1 MGDLARRRN
10 ARDLWISRGHLYAV
24 AIAGL
29 VLAGTMFTIGQ
40 ALGRSAAANASH
52 RRPLIS
58 DIPDQ
63 ALVELLARVE
73 SSSDPLGGIELLT
86 FPDDLSRVP
95 VPIVSVGPPLPAE
108 LATEIVPELPAPES
122 VPTVLEIPAGLV
134 SAPLISEPMPVGPW
148 VASLISVAGGERAK
162 EAVALRNALQQAGI
176 DARVRSELRNG
187 SPHYAVLLGGFVDE
201 AALRTKVGE
210 LGAWV
215 DASQVTI
222 AVRPLDVP

>member
-40 ALGRSAAANASH
+40 ALGRSAAAEASH

-86 FPDDLSRVP
+86 FPEDLSRVP
-95 VPIVSVGPPLPAE
+95 VPIVAVGPPLPAD
-108 LATEIVPELPAPES
+108 LATEMVPEAPAAEA
-122 VPTVLEIPAGLV
+122 VPTLLEIPAGLV
-134 SAPLISEPMPVGPW
+134 SAPLISEAMPVGPW
-148 VASLISVAGGERAK
+148 VASVARFAGAERAK
-162 EAVALRNALQQAGI
+162 DAVALRNALHQAGF
-176 DARVRSELRNG
+176 DARVRSELRSG
-187 SPHYAVLLGGFVDE
+187 QPHYAVLLGGFADE
-201 AALRTKVGE
+201 ASLRAKASE
-210 LGAWV
+210 LGEWV
-215 DASQVTI
+215 EADQVTV
-222 AVRPLDVP
+222 AVRPP